1 MSDQPDHD
9 MMAKANHDEFA
20 RQAFV
25 TSLKRHIS
33 SIITPGNKVEME
45 KRAIPAFEKRNKRG
59 PRNRQELRKA
69 MERSPHHQLWGSLMR
84 TAQELMW
91 ESVEDTVDRQLD
103 QLIRMARG
111 GKKPL
116 GSLRLDPGLEI
127 PRYLNGIDIHC
138 MPGGYDTEVAPDDVR
153 AGAIYDR
160 GAFLYHLGQ
169 RGMDDNGRLLL
180 AFVMGEHPGL
190 EPRRILDMGCTVG
203 HATTAF
209 CDFFPDAEVHG
220 IDLGAPLLR
229 YAHARA
235 EAMGRVIHFS
245 QANAEATGFD
255 DDSFDLVVSS
265 NLMHETSGRALPR
278 IFAECWRILRSGGV
292 MAHMEVP
299 VRYKDM
305 ALYDQVMRGWQALY
319 NAEPFWDAACS
330 TDLIALAR
338 KAGLKRAR
346 DGYLKRTMDPTGE
359 PRKLLHTPNQGN
371 DYRYLLTAVK

>member
-127 PRYLNGIDIHC
+127 PRYLNGIDIHF
-138 MPGGYDTEVAPDDVR
+138 
-153 AGAIYDR
+153 I
-160 GAFLYHLGQ
+160 
-169 RGMDDNGRLLL
+169 
-180 AFVMGEHPGL
+180 
-190 EPRRILDMGCTVG
+190 
-203 HATTAF
+203 
-209 CDFFPDAEVHG
+209 
-220 IDLGAPLLR
+220 
-229 YAHARA
+229 
-235 EAMGRVIHFS
+235 
-245 QANAEATGFD
+245 
-255 DDSFDLVVSS
+255 
-265 NLMHETSGRALPR
+265 
-278 IFAECWRILRSGGV
+278 
-292 MAHMEVP
+292 
-299 VRYKDM
+299 
-305 ALYDQVMRGWQALY
+305 
-319 NAEPFWDAACS
+319 
-330 TDLIALAR
+330 
-338 KAGLKRAR
+338 
-346 DGYLKRTMDPTGE
+346 
-359 PRKLLHTPNQGN
+359 
-371 DYRYLLTAVK
+371 